1 MKKYVKVRLN
11 MRKKETNINEMS
23 FKEGRTIDI

>member
-1 MKKYVKVRLN
+1 MKKYVKVRL
-11 MRKKETNINEMS
+11 KYAQKGTNINEVS